1 MRLVERFVRRLPV
14 SRPAEL
20 LDVAWAP
27 SGSAIEEDD
36 DPPAAG
42 ATALDRVLRCRG
54 TLWITPRV
62 RFELSHS
69 GGHVRLVEGEAWAA
83 ADERASQ
90 ITCIGPGLD
99 TNALHAELSGCL
111 LDDRE
116 WAEYQERGGTSSTK

>member
-27 SGSAIEEDD
+27 GGSALADD
-36 DPPAAG
+36 DPPPAAG

-54 TLWITPRV
+54 TLWITPLV

-69 GGHVRLVEGEAWAA
+69 GGHVRLVEGETWA
-83 ADERASQ
+83 ADERASH
-90 ITCIGPGLD
+90 ITCIGPALD
-99 TNALHAELSGCL
+99 AGALEAELSMCL

-116 WAEYQERGGTSSTK
+116 WAEYQARGG

>member
-1 MRLVERFVRRLPV
+1 MPV

-27 SGSAIEEDD
+27 GGSALADD
-36 DPPAAG
+36 DPPPAAG

-54 TLWITPRV
+54 TLWITPLV

-69 GGHVRLVEGEAWAA
+69 GGHVRLVEGETWA

-90 ITCIGPGLD
+90 ITCIGPALD
-99 TNALHAELSGCL
+99 AGALEAELSMCL

-116 WAEYQERGGTSSTK
+116 WAEYQARGG